1 MRRRI
6 LRDPFLLSHHLGF
19 YGFFTYLWCVKKEII
34 KTQDYLLVVDDSE
47 IKQGDYGFITS
58 AVMFYDAMLKEWNQP
73 LGSKIIAHLPLN
85 DSPIL
90 EGVPLLP
97 PLEDDDSNKDLF
109 YQKQVMNPYP
119 TGGQS
124 YTSYEKGFIDGY
136 NKAKEKYKFTE
147 EDMINFACKVY
158 NENYHKDDSFFTTA
172 ETLIK
177 SFSQPKTPTHFEFE
191 MEDGFSKNNDEYI
204 DELGAKGNYYTH
216 LKVIKTITNSQGQ
229 TVTCGKYI
237 Y

>member
-1 MRRRI
+1 M
-6 LRDPFLLSHHLGF
+6 
-19 YGFFTYLWCVKKEII
+19 KKELI
-34 KTQDYLLVVDDSE
+34 KTYNYLLVVDDSE
-47 IKQGDYGFITS
+47 IKVGDWFLSNDNEI
-58 AVMFYDAMLKEWNQP
+58 LKCINKEDKFVWYERFTVPGVSKESQP
-73 LGSKIIAHLPLN
+73 FSIHVNLNPKKIIAHLPLN

-97 PLEDDDSNKDLF
+97 PLEVEDNNKDLF

-124 YTSYEKGFIDGY
+124 YASYEKGFIDGY

-172 ETLIK
+172 EAVIK

-191 MEDGFSKNNDEYI
+191 MDCTLVGLALSDSCK
-204 DELGAKGNYYTH
+204 
-216 LKVIKTITNSQGQ
+216 IKTTTNSQGQ
-229 TVTCGKYI
+229 QVACGKYI